1 MKVPKNIQDELEEA
15 CKLVCQ
21 TFDIDFSNAIVTYN
35 IRKGYFKIEN
45 IPDITNWNEKLFNIT
60 NVYVRSDKLKMKSK
74 KESTIVIN
82 VLLVIESMVGTL
94 KIPIGLLA
102 YHSGSW
108 SLERYV
114 YEVNKER
121 C

>member
-1 MKVPKNIQDELEEA
+1 MTVPKNIQDELEEA

-35 IRKGYFKIEN
+35 ICKGYFKIEN
-45 IPDITNWNEKLFNIT
+45 IPDIICWNEKLFNIT
-60 NVYVRSDKLKMKSK
+60 NVYVQSDKLKMKNK
-74 KESTIVIN
+74 KESTIVTN
-82 VLLVIESMVGTL
+82 VLLVIESIVGTL

-102 YHSGSW
+102 YHSGKW
-108 SLERYV
+108 SLEKPV
-114 YEVNKER
+114 YEVHKES